1 MMKARIAAALLVALV
16 TLPAAAWAQ
25 EAGDRQEDRNAVE
38 LERVA
43 QNNLLRSDA
52 AADAPVGPR
61 AVPPRFEDYALE
73 PAVES
78 RFATA
83 EDAAVMR
90 PPTRGSKALMIAG
103 AALLVAG
110 LIIGDDAGT
119 FVAVAGAG
127 IGAYGVYLYFE

>member
-1 MMKARIAAALLVALV
+1 MMKARIAAALLVALA

-25 EAGDRQEDRNAVE
+25 EAGDRQEDRNPVE
-38 LERVA
+38 HEQVA
-43 QNNLLRSDA
+43 QNDLLRHDA
-52 AADAPVGPR
+52 AAEAPLGPH
-61 AVPPRFEDYALE
+61 AIPPRFEDYALE
-73 PAVES
+73 PAVAD

-83 EDAAVMR
+83 EDAVLR